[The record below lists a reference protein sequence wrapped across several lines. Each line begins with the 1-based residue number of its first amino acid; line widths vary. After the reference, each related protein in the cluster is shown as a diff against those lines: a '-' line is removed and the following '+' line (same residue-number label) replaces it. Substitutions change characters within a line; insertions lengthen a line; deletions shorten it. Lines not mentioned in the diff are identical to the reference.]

1 MSDTTTATENSP
13 RGFSQIKSRL
23 ARSLEDTL
31 RRDCNPPPDDLSIP
45 YHQITE
51 DKKNPGHAFALVTY
65 IVFCPTKKVHTVNIH
80 FKYDKFGKF
89 ILDSMRYV

>member
-1 MSDTTTATENSP
+1 MVTTTTTVENAP

-45 YHQITE
+45 YHSIVE
-51 DKKNPGHAFALVTY
+51 DRETPGFARATVTY
-65 IVFCPTKKVHTVNIH
+65 IVFCPTKKLHTVNIR

-89 ILDSMRYV
+89 ILDSMHYV